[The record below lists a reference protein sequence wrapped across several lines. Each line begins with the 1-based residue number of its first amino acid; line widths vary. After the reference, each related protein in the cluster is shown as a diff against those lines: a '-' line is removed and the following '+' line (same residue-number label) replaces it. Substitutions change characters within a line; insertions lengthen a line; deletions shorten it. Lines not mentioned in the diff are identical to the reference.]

1 MNRELPNGNEE
12 KKIIQ
17 TSNFNVEII
26 YFYHCVDASAS
37 VNYDYFRSGIGDYW
51 RAFGYPIEDPLLSF
65 FQRLSNI

>member
-26 YFYHCVDASAS
+26 YFFHCVDASAGEQIIPG
-37 VNYDYFRSGIGDYW
+37 VM
-51 RAFGYPIEDPLLSF
+51 LQL
-65 FQRLSNI
+65 